1 MCNLQLNV
9 YSNKNSTIIVYKHK
23 TDFVRYIKYE
33 NEKSISF
40 DLRYD
45 KGKILKNFDMNS
57 NILEFNEPNELYLIS
72 SIKSEEK
79 LRNIN
84 RLMKNKIPELFV

>member
-1 MCNLQLNV
+1 MCNLQINV
-9 YSNKNSTIIVYKHK
+9 YSKNNSIVIVYKHK
-23 TDFVRYIKYE
+23 TDFVRHIKYE

-57 NILEFNEPNELYLIS
+57 KVLEVNESNELHLIS
-72 SIKSEEK
+72 SIETEEK
-79 LRNIN
+79 LRNVK
-84 RLMKNKIPELFV
+84 RLIKDKLPELFV